1 MIRSGFAGEHVFE
14 DLAALLL
21 HDLLKKRTKN
31 FTVGLMSTPKMM
43 ETVIPRW
50 ETDESGNIIKLELLA
65 VDLSMELHKGRAGNP
80 RPAKDSAIL
89 ERYAE
94 MSAPYGVKME
104 INGNVANVIL

>member
-1 MIRSGFAGEHVFE
+1 M
-14 DLAALLL
+14 
-21 HDLLKKRTKN
+21 HDMLKARTKG

-50 ETDESGNIIKLELLA
+50 ETDETGKIVKLELLA
-65 VDLSMELHKGRAGNP
+65 VDLGLGQHKGKAGNP

-94 MSAPYGVKME
+94 MSAPYGVKMT
-104 INGNVANVIL
+104 INGNIATVEI